1 MSKITLTFDNGP
13 TAETTPDVLEILA
26 SHRIPALFFVLG
38 EKMATPELRQ
48 LAVRAHAEG
57 HRIGNHTYSH
67 SIPFGEL
74 ADPQEGVREIVQTE
88 ASISTLAGTERL
100 FRPFGG
106 GGNID
111 KRLLNK
117 TVLDHLIVEK
127 YTLALW
133 TSVPRDWEDP
143 AGWVETALANC
154 ADQEHSVIVLHDI
167 PTGAMR
173 RLDYFLGAARDRG
186 MSFEQ
191 NLPIT
196 VTPLLRGRCL
206 ADLQYITSDPS

>member
-26 SHRIPALFFVLG
+26 SYRIPALFFVLG
-38 EKMATPELRQ
+38 ERMATPELRE

-57 HRIGNHTYSH
+57 HQIGNHTYSH

-74 ADPQEGVREIVQTE
+74 ADPEEGVREIVQTE
-88 ASISTLAGTERL
+88 ASIATLASTERL

-117 TVLDHLIVEK
+117 TVVDHLIVEK
-127 YTLALW
+127 YTLVLW
-133 TSVPRDWEDP
+133 TNVPRDWEDTT
-143 AGWVETALANC
+143 GWVETALSNC